1 MAGILLRTFFVAA
14 LLAVSAAASA
24 LPPRM
29 PPVDYCARDRS
40 FVAFRNAL
48 NRAIAR
54 RDAAFILSIAADD
67 IEYSFGDSPGRTGFA
82 GVWGLARPATS
93 RLWREL
99 GAALR
104 LGCTPDDGEAFW
116 APSMSMTGNEDLG
129 EDFTLLMVAV
139 APGATLRAGPSE
151 ASRLVARLRWDVV
164 RLDERDT
171 AGSWIPATLLDGRRG
186 YIRPALFR
194 GFGDYRA
201 VFEKRRGRWRMTA
214 FVAGD

>member
-1 MAGILLRTFFVAA
+1 MAGGFIRVLIVAA
-14 LLAVSAAASA
+14 LAPVSAAAAA

-29 PPVDYCARDRS
+29 PPVDHCARDRS

-54 RDAAFILSIAADD
+54 RDAAFILSIAAVD
-67 IEYSFGDSPGRTGFA
+67 IEYSFGDRPGKAGFA
-82 GVWGLARPATS
+82 STWGLARPATS

-129 EDFTLLMVAV
+129 EDFTLVMVAV
-139 APGATLRAGPSE
+139 APGATLRAGPSDS
-151 ASRLVARLRWDVV
+151 SRRIARLRWDVV
-164 RLDERDT
+164 RLDERDPHGNWV
-171 AGSWIPATLLDGRRG
+171 AATLADGRHG
-186 YIRPALFR
+186 YIRPAFFR

-201 VFEKRRGRWRMTA
+201 VFEKRHGRWRMTA